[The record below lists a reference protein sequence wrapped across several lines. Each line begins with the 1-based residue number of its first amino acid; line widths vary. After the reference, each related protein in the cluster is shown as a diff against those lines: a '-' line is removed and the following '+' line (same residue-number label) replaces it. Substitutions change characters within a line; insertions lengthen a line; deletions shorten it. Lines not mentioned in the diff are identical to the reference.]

1 VLQPT
6 PEPSLARCSAGTG
19 SDANAVDIGKPSDDA
34 PLLVLRTPYA
44 GFASISAQPTLVV
57 WRNGDVLVARFVDKA
72 RGYQTQV
79 GHIEPQAA
87 FALVADVAQQLAGE
101 PAFIEP
107 HVSLSDAP
115 MDRLFV
121 FVDGKWRVWSV
132 YGWWPAELEHPESL
146 ETEYQKF
153 EAKKP
158 SLQTLCKGNFEFN
171 FEGPS
176 ECLAPRQPPP
186 AKFAAVYREL
196 IALQPVDAR
205 AFEPARYRIE
215 FIEAWKN
222 SRDVAWPAEF
232 PVLPASLSPMR
243 CSITEQNG
251 DPCPFDFLPTEN
263 ALAKQ
268 YADEV
273 WRAPRSES
281 PPQLRFAGAA
291 WNFRILE
298 EYRGERDI
306 WQVAACAAR
315 VGVTQE
321 R

>member
-1 VLQPT
+1 MLQPT
-6 PEPSLARCSAGTG
+6 PQPSLARCSAGTG
-19 SDANAVDIGKPSDDA
+19 SDTNAVEVGKPSDDA
-34 PLLVLRTPYA
+34 PLLVLHTPYA
-44 GFASISAQPTLVV
+44 GSGRVSAQPTLVV
-57 WRNGDVLVARFVDKA
+57 WRNGDVLFSRFVDKA

-87 FALVADVAQQLAGE
+87 LALVADVAQQLAGE

-107 HVSLSDAP
+107 HFSLSDGP

-121 FVDGKWRVWSV
+121 FVDGKWRIWSV
-132 YGWWPAELEHPESL
+132 YGWWPAELVHPEPL
-146 ETEYQKF
+146 EAAYQEF
-153 EAKKP
+153 EARKP

-176 ECLAPRQPPP
+176 ECLSPRQPPP
-186 AKFAAVYREL
+186 AKFAAVYRKL
-196 IALQPVDAR
+196 TALQPVAAH
-205 AFEPARYRIE
+205 AFEPARYTIE
-215 FIEAWKN
+215 FMEAWQN
-222 SRDVAWPAEF
+222 SRDVAWPAGF
-232 PVLPASLSPMR
+232 PALPTKLSPKR

-251 DPCPFDFLPTEN
+251 DLCPFDFLPTEN
-263 ALAKQ
+263 AQAKQ

-273 WRAPRSES
+273 WRASSKES
-281 PPQLRFAGAA
+281 PQLHFAGAA

-306 WQVAACAAR
+306 WQAAACAAQLR
-315 VGVTQE
+315 VTQE